1 MMHRCG
7 PMPARRNAS
16 GASTLAP
23 EGGFRVPPALRRN
36 ANLAKTITYLVIHLG
51 IGFSVAY
58 AFTGSVTIAGAIA
71 VVEPLCNAVAYFFHE
86 RVWNKA
92 LA

>member
-1 MMHRCG
+1 M
-7 PMPARRNAS
+7 A
-16 GASTLAP
+16 
-23 EGGFRVPPALRRN
+23 PALRRN

-58 AFTGSVTIAGAIA
+58 AFTGSVRVAGAIA
-71 VVEPLCNAVAYFFHE
+71 IVEPLCNAVAYFFHE

>member
-1 MMHRCG
+1 M
-7 PMPARRNAS
+7 
-16 GASTLAP
+16 AP
-23 EGGFRVPPALRRN
+23 VLRKN

-58 AFTGSVTIAGAIA
+58 LFTGSVTIAGAIA

-86 RVWNKA
+86 RIWNKFLHRGQLDQA
-92 LA
+92 PLRS

>member
-1 MMHRCG
+1 M
-7 PMPARRNAS
+7 
-16 GASTLAP
+16 
-23 EGGFRVPPALRRN
+23 PPALRRN

-58 AFTGSVTIAGAIA
+58 AFTGSVTVTGAIA
-71 VVEPLCNAVAYFFHE
+71 VVEPLSNAVAYFFHE

>member
-1 MMHRCG
+1 
-7 PMPARRNAS
+7 MP
-16 GASTLAP
+16 P
-23 EGGFRVPPALRRN
+23 VLRKN

-58 AFTGSVTIAGAIA
+58 AFTGSVTVAGAIA
-71 VVEPLCNAVAYFFHE
+71 LVEPLCNAVAYFFHE
-86 RVWNKA
+86 RIWNRA

>member
-1 MMHRCG
+1 V
-7 PMPARRNAS
+7 
-16 GASTLAP
+16 AP
-23 EGGFRVPPALRRN
+23 VLRKN

>member
-1 MMHRCG
+1 M
-7 PMPARRNAS
+7 A
-16 GASTLAP
+16 
-23 EGGFRVPPALRRN
+23 PALRRN

-58 AFTGSVTIAGAIA
+58 LFTGSVAIAGAIA

-86 RVWNKA
+86 KIWNKA

>member
-1 MMHRCG
+1 MS
-7 PMPARRNAS
+7 P
-16 GASTLAP
+16 
-23 EGGFRVPPALRRN
+23 VLRRN

>member
-1 MMHRCG
+1 V
-7 PMPARRNAS
+7 
-16 GASTLAP
+16 AP
-23 EGGFRVPPALRRN
+23 VLRKN

-71 VVEPLCNAVAYFFHE
+71 VVEPLCNAVAYFLHE

>member
-1 MMHRCG
+1 M
-7 PMPARRNAS
+7 
-16 GASTLAP
+16 
-23 EGGFRVPPALRRN
+23 PPALRNN

-51 IGFSVAY
+51 IGFTVAY
-58 AFTGSVTIAGAIA
+58 AFTGSVAVAGAIA

>member
-1 MMHRCG
+1 M
-7 PMPARRNAS
+7 
-16 GASTLAP
+16 
-23 EGGFRVPPALRRN
+23 PPALRKN
-36 ANLAKTITYLVIHLG
+36 ANLAKTISYLIIHLG

-58 AFTGSVTIAGAIA
+58 AFTGSVAVAGAIA
-71 VVEPLCNAVAYFFHE
+71 LVEPLCNAVAYFFHE

>member
-1 MMHRCG
+1 M
-7 PMPARRNAS
+7 
-16 GASTLAP
+16 
-23 EGGFRVPPALRRN
+23 PPALRKN
-36 ANLAKTITYLVIHLG
+36 ANLAKTISYLIIHLG

-58 AFTGSVTIAGAIA
+58 AFTGSVTVAGAIA
-71 VVEPLCNAVAYFFHE
+71 LVEPLCNAVAYFFHE

>member
-1 MMHRCG
+1 M
-7 PMPARRNAS
+7 
-16 GASTLAP
+16 AP
-23 EGGFRVPPALRRN
+23 VLRKN

-51 IGFSVAY
+51 IGFTVAY

-86 RVWNKA
+86 KAWNKA

>member
-1 MMHRCG
+1 
-7 PMPARRNAS
+7 MP
-16 GASTLAP
+16 P
-23 EGGFRVPPALRRN
+23 VLRKN

-58 AFTGSVTIAGAIA
+58 AFTGSVAIAGAIA

-86 RVWNKA
+86 KVWNKA

>member
-1 MMHRCG
+1 
-7 PMPARRNAS
+7 
-16 GASTLAP
+16 
-23 EGGFRVPPALRRN
+23 VPPALRRN

>member
-1 MMHRCG
+1 MMHRG
-7 PMPARRNAS
+7 VPPLAGTPDPAPRSPPRR
-16 GASTLAP
+16 
-23 EGGFRVPPALRRN
+23 FRVAPVLRKN

-51 IGFSVAY
+51 IGFTVAY

-86 RVWNKA
+86 KVWNKA

>member
-1 MMHRCG
+1 M
-7 PMPARRNAS
+7 
-16 GASTLAP
+16 
-23 EGGFRVPPALRRN
+23 PPALRKN
-36 ANLAKTITYLVIHLG
+36 ANLAKTISYLVIHLG

-58 AFTGSVTIAGAIA
+58 AFTGSVTVAGAIA
-71 VVEPLCNAVAYFFHE
+71 LVEPLCNAVAYFFHE